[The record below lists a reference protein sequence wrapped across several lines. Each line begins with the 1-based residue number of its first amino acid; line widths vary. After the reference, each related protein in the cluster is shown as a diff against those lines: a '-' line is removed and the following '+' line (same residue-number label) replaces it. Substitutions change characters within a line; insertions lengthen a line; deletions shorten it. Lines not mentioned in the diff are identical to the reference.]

1 MWEVIGAS
9 VTGTSHLA
17 AGRQCEDASG
27 WRTEPGV
34 SALAV
39 ADGAGSRPLSGRG
52 AVQAVE
58 RALELAGSRAAGADP
73 AEAAAWLREIFSD
86 VREQIAAMAA
96 SAGNGLADYATTLA
110 VAILTADTVCI
121 GQVGDTI
128 AVIGQAGTYQTP
140 APAPHA
146 EYVNE
151 TAFITGED
159 ALRQLRITVLAAA
172 EVDAIFLS
180 TDGLRFKILDDLAS
194 ATPYVPFF
202 DDVTAYLRSPQ
213 PSVLAIQ
220 SFLES
225 IDDQSGDDKSLVVAV
240 RAERPRAGGI
250 GADGSS

>member
-1 MWEVIGAS
+1 MWEVMGAS

-17 AGRQCEDASG
+17 ARRQCEDASG
-27 WRTEPGV
+27 WRTEPGLT
-34 SALAV
+34 ALAV
-39 ADGAGSRPLSGRG
+39 ADGAGPRPLSGRG

-58 RALELAGSRAAGADP
+58 RALQLAGARAAGSAGTDP
-73 AEAAAWLREIFSD
+73 AEAAAWLRDIFSD

-96 SAGNGLADYATTLA
+96 SAGNGPADYATTLA

-128 AVIGQAGTYQTP
+128 AVVGQAGTYRTP
-140 APAPHA
+140 APAPHS

-159 ALRQLRITVLAAA
+159 ALRQLRITVLAPA
-172 EVDAIFLS
+172 EVDSVILS

-202 DDVTAYLRSPQ
+202 DDVTAYARSPQ
-213 PSVLAIQ
+213 PSALAIQ
-220 SFLES
+220 RFLES
-225 IDDQSGDDKSLVVAV
+225 LADQSGDDRSEEHTSELQSPCNLVC
-240 RAERPRAGGI
+240 RLL
-250 GADGSS
+250 